1 LAWGISYEWN
11 NKMQIRSRLTY
22 QFTYLVSAILFVSY
36 LIIYVFTQQNY
47 KDKFYSR
54 LRQKANTAAEL
65 LVNVNQV
72 DSKLLRIIDRAN
84 RDILYRENIVA
95 YDTCFER
102 IYRSN
107 DTINF
112 HIDVNRVKEVLKRKD
127 VRFSVDDL
135 EVLGTVFVTPE
146 GRIVV
151 FAGAVDQYSAENAKD
166 LKNILIALFLLFVFI
181 VVISGWFFAGRAVNP
196 ISEVIKQVDLLSPK
210 RLEQR
215 LETSTSEDEIG
226 KMVAT
231 INRLLERIEN
241 AFKLQKTFIANVSH
255 ELKNPLTKISSQLE
269 VSLLNERK
277 TDEYKQTIA
286 SVLEDTQDLAAITES
301 LLELNKISISDYQ
314 ASFQT
319 IRVDEILWESRSL
332 TLKLNSLYKVQI
344 DTQFMPEDE
353 ELLHMK
359 GDEKL
364 VLTAIKNLLENA
376 CKFST
381 HKTAQ
386 ACIQT
391 EGKWIV
397 IKVSNEGK
405 GIPEADI
412 PYIFQPFFRAE
423 NTASSKGYG
432 IGLSLVER
440 IVLLHNG
447 QISVQSELNGTTEFT
462 LRFPML

>member
-1 LAWGISYEWN
+1 
-11 NKMQIRSRLTY
+11 MQIRSRLTY

-84 RDILYRENIVA
+84 RDILYRENIMA
-95 YDTCFER
+95 YDTCYER

-112 HIDVNRVKEVLKRKD
+112 HIDVNRVKEVLKRKE
-127 VRFSVDDL
+127 VRFGVEDL
-135 EVLGTVFVTPE
+135 EILGTVFVTPE

-151 FAGAVDQYSAENAKD
+151 FAGAVDQYSADNEKD

-332 TLKLNSLYKVQI
+332 TLKLNSAYKVQI
-344 DTQFMPEDE
+344 DTQFMPDDE

-381 HKTAQ
+381 HKTAH
-386 ACIQT
+386 ASIQT
-391 EGKWIV
+391 EGNWIT
-397 IKVSNEGK
+397 IKVKNEGK

-447 QISVQSELNGTTEFT
+447 QISVQSEINGLTEFT
-462 LRFPML
+462 LRFPMV

>member
-1 LAWGISYEWN
+1 
-11 NKMQIRSRLTY
+11 MQIRSRLTY

-84 RDILYRENIVA
+84 RDILYRENIMA
-95 YDTCFER
+95 YDTCYER

-112 HIDVNRVKEVLKRKD
+112 HIDVNRVKEVLKRKE
-127 VRFSVDDL
+127 VRFGVEDL
-135 EVLGTVFVTPE
+135 EILGTVFVTPE

-151 FAGAVDQYSAENAKD
+151 FAGAVDQYSADNEKD

-277 TDEYKQTIA
+277 TEEYKQTIA

-332 TLKLNSLYKVQI
+332 TLKLNSAYKVHI
-344 DTQFMPEDE
+344 DTQFMPDDE

-381 HKTAQ
+381 HKKAH

-391 EGKWIV
+391 EGNWI
-397 IKVSNEGK
+397 ISKVKNEGK

-447 QISVQSELNGTTEFT
+447 QISVQSEINGLTEFT
-462 LRFPML
+462 LRFPMV

>member
-1 LAWGISYEWN
+1 
-11 NKMQIRSRLTY
+11 MQIRSRLTY

-84 RDILYRENIVA
+84 RDILYRENIMA
-95 YDTCFER
+95 YDTCYER

-112 HIDVNRVKEVLKRKD
+112 HIDVNRVKEVLKRKE
-127 VRFSVDDL
+127 VRFGVEDL
-135 EVLGTVFVTPE
+135 EILGTVFVTPE

-151 FAGAVDQYSAENAKD
+151 FAGAVDQYSADNEKD

-332 TLKLNSLYKVQI
+332 TLKLNSAYKVQI
-344 DTQFMPEDE
+344 DTQFMPDDE

-381 HKTAQ
+381 HKTAH
-386 ACIQT
+386 ASIQT
-391 EGKWIV
+391 EGNWIT
-397 IKVSNEGK
+397 IKVKNVGK

-447 QISVQSELNGTTEFT
+447 QISVQSEINGLTEFT
-462 LRFPML
+462 LRFPMV

>member
-1 LAWGISYEWN
+1 
-11 NKMQIRSRLTY
+11 MQIRSRLTY

-36 LIIYVFTQQNY
+36 FIIYLFSQQNY

-72 DSKLLRIIDRAN
+72 DSKLLGIINRAN
-84 RDILYRENIVA
+84 RDILYKENIMA
-95 YDTCFER
+95 YDTCHER

-112 HIDVNRVKEVLKRKD
+112 HIDVARVKEVFKKKE
-127 VRFSVDDL
+127 VRFEINEL

-146 GRIVV
+146 GQIVV
-151 FAGAVDQYSAENAKD
+151 FAGAEDQYSAENAKD

-181 VVISGWFFAGRAVNP
+181 VVISGWFFAGRAIRP
-196 ISEVIKQVDLLSPK
+196 ISEVIKQVDQLSPK

-215 LETSTSEDEIG
+215 LKTSDSEDEIG
-226 KMVAT
+226 KMVLT

-277 TDEYKQTIA
+277 IEDYKQTIA

-301 LLELNKISISDYQ
+301 LLELNKISITNYQ
-314 ASFQT
+314 ASFST
-319 IRVDEILWESRSL
+319 LRIDEIMWESRSL
-332 TLKLNSLYKVQI
+332 TQKLNAAYKVII
-344 DTQFMPEDE
+344 DTQFMPDNE
-353 ELLHMK
+353 ELLQIK

-364 VLTAIKNLLENA
+364 VLTALKNLIENG

-381 HKTAQ
+381 NKQ
-386 ACIQT
+386 AFVSLQIIDQCI
-391 EGKWIV
+391 E
-397 IKVSNEGK
+397 IKIKNEGK

-423 NTASSKGYG
+423 NTAASKGYG

-440 IVLLHNG
+440 IVSLHLGTINVESAQNG
-447 QISVQSELNGTTEFT
+447 WTEFT
-462 LRFPML
+462 VKFPVAS

>member
-1 LAWGISYEWN
+1 
-11 NKMQIRSRLTY
+11 
-22 QFTYLVSAILFVSY
+22 VSY
-36 LIIYVFTQQNY
+36 FIIYVFTQQNY

-54 LRQKANTAAEL
+54 LQQKANTAAEL

-72 DSKLLRIIDRAN
+72 DSKLFRIINRAN
-84 RDILYRENIVA
+84 RDILYKENIMA
-95 YDTCFER
+95 YDTCNER

-112 HIDVNRVKEVLKRKD
+112 HIDVDRVKEVFKKKE
-127 VRFSVDDL
+127 VRFEVDEL

-146 GRIVV
+146 GQIVV
-151 FAGAVDQYSAENAKD
+151 FAGAEDQYSAENAKD

-181 VVISGWFFAGRAVNP
+181 VVISGWFFAGRAIKP
-196 ISEVIKQVDLLSPK
+196 ISEVIKQVDQLSPK

-215 LETSTSEDEIG
+215 LNTADSEDEIG
-226 KMVAT
+226 KMVTT

-277 TDEYKQTIA
+277 IEDYKQTIA

-314 ASFQT
+314 ASFS
-319 IRVDEILWESRSL
+319 ILRIDEIMWESRSL
-332 TLKLNSLYKVQI
+332 TQKLNAAYKVII
-344 DTQFMPEDE
+344 DTQFMPDNE
-353 ELLHMK
+353 ELLHIK

-364 VLTAIKNLLENA
+364 ILTALKNLIENG

-381 HKTAQ
+381 NKQ
-386 ACIQT
+386 AYVSLQ
-391 EGKWIV
+391 IV
-397 IKVSNEGK
+397 DKSIKSIEIKIKNEGK

-423 NTASSKGYG
+423 NTAASKGYG

-440 IVLLHNG
+440 IVSLHLG
-447 QISVQSELNGTTEFT
+447 SISVQSEQNGWTEFT
-462 LRFPML
+462 VKFPIAS

>member
-1 LAWGISYEWN
+1 
-11 NKMQIRSRLTY
+11 
-22 QFTYLVSAILFVSY
+22 VSY
-36 LIIYVFTQQNY
+36 FIIYVFTQQNY

-54 LRQKANTAAEL
+54 LQQKANTAAEL

-72 DSKLLRIIDRAN
+72 DSKLFRIINRAN
-84 RDILYRENIVA
+84 RDILYKENIMA
-95 YDTCFER
+95 YDTCNER

-112 HIDVNRVKEVLKRKD
+112 HIDVDRVKEVFKKKE
-127 VRFSVDDL
+127 VRFEVDEL

-146 GRIVV
+146 GQIVV
-151 FAGAVDQYSAENAKD
+151 FAGAEDQYSAENAKD

-181 VVISGWFFAGRAVNP
+181 VVISGWFFAGRAIKP
-196 ISEVIKQVDLLSPK
+196 ISEVIKQVDQLSPK

-215 LETSTSEDEIG
+215 LNTADSEDEIG
-226 KMVAT
+226 KMVTT

-277 TDEYKQTIA
+277 IEDYKQTIA

-314 ASFQT
+314 ASFS
-319 IRVDEILWESRSL
+319 ILRIDEIMWESRSL
-332 TLKLNSLYKVQI
+332 TQKLNAAYKVII
-344 DTQFMPEDE
+344 DTQFMPDNE
-353 ELLHMK
+353 ELLHIK

-364 VLTAIKNLLENA
+364 ILTALKNLIENG

-381 HKTAQ
+381 NKQ
-386 ACIQT
+386 AHVSLQ
-391 EGKWIV
+391 IV
-397 IKVSNEGK
+397 DKSIEIKIKNEGK

-423 NTASSKGYG
+423 NTAASKGYG

-440 IVLLHNG
+440 IVSLHLG
-447 QISVQSELNGTTEFT
+447 SISVQSEQNGWTEFT
-462 LRFPML
+462 VKFPIAS

>member
-1 LAWGISYEWN
+1 
-11 NKMQIRSRLTY
+11 
-22 QFTYLVSAILFVSY
+22 VSY
-36 LIIYVFTQQNY
+36 FVIYVFSQQNY

-72 DSKLLRIIDRAN
+72 DSKLLGIINRAN
-84 RDILYRENIVA
+84 RDILYRENIMA
-95 YDTCFER
+95 YDTCHER

-112 HIDVNRVKEVLKRKD
+112 HIDVDRVKEVFKKKE
-127 VRFSVDDL
+127 VRFELNEL

-146 GRIVV
+146 GQIVV
-151 FAGAVDQYSAENAKD
+151 FAGAEDQYSAENAKD

-181 VVISGWFFAGRAVNP
+181 VVISGWFFAGRAIKP
-196 ISEVIKQVDLLSPK
+196 ISEVIKQVDQLSPK
-210 RLEQR
+210 SLEQR
-215 LETSTSEDEIG
+215 LKTGDSEDEIG
-226 KMVAT
+226 KMVLT

-277 TDEYKQTIA
+277 IDDYKQTIA

-314 ASFQT
+314 ASFS
-319 IRVDEILWESRSL
+319 ILRIDEIMWESRSL
-332 TLKLNSLYKVQI
+332 TQKLNAAYKVII
-344 DTQFMPEDE
+344 DTQFMPDNE
-353 ELLHMK
+353 ELLHIK

-364 VLTAIKNLLENA
+364 ILTALKNLIENG

-381 HKTAQ
+381 NKQ
-386 ACIQT
+386 AYVSLQ
-391 EGKWIV
+391 IV
-397 IKVSNEGK
+397 DESIEITIKNEGK

-423 NTASSKGYG
+423 NTAASKGYG

-440 IVLLHNG
+440 IVSLHLG
-447 QISVQSELNGTTEFT
+447 SISVQSEQNGWTEFT
-462 LRFPML
+462 VKFPIAS

>member
-1 LAWGISYEWN
+1 
-11 NKMQIRSRLTY
+11 MQIRSRLTY

-36 LIIYVFTQQNY
+36 LIIYLFTQENY

-65 LVNVNQV
+65 LVNVKQV

-84 RDILYRENIVA
+84 RDILYRENIMA
-95 YDTCFER
+95 YDTCYER

-107 DTINF
+107 DSINF
-112 HIDVNRVKEVLKRKD
+112 HVDVNKVKEVLKRKE
-127 VRFSVDDL
+127 VRFGVEDL

-210 RLEQR
+210 RLDQR
-215 LETSTSEDEIG
+215 LETADSEDEIG

-231 INRLLERIEN
+231 INRLLERIES
-241 AFKLQKTFIANVSH
+241 AFRFQKTFIANVSH

-269 VSLLNERK
+269 VSLLNERN
-277 TDEYKQTIA
+277 TADYKQTIA

-301 LLELNKISISDYQ
+301 LLELNKISVSDYQ
-314 ASFQT
+314 AGFQI
-319 IRVDEILWESRSL
+319 IRMDEVIWEARSL
-332 TLKLNSLYKVQI
+332 AQKLNSTYKVLF
-344 DTQFMPEDE
+344 DTQYMPDDE
-353 ELLHMK
+353 ELLMLK

-364 VLTAIKNLLENA
+364 MLTAIKNLMENA
-376 CKFST
+376 CKFSPN
-381 HKTAQ
+381 KQAQ
-386 ACIQT
+386 VHLSIYNQHICI
-391 EGKWIV
+391 EVK
-397 IKVSNEGK
+397 NEGK
-405 GIPEADI
+405 GIPEADL
-412 PYIFQPFFRAE
+412 PFIFQPFFRGE
-423 NTASSKGYG
+423 NTANAKGYG

-440 IVLLHNG
+440 IIHLHNG
-447 QISVQSELNGTTEFT
+447 QISVSSELNGWTTFKVN
-462 LRFPML
+462 LPINK

>member
-1 LAWGISYEWN
+1 
-11 NKMQIRSRLTY
+11 MQIRSRLTY

-36 LIIYVFTQQNY
+36 FVIYVFSQQNY

-72 DSKLLRIIDRAN
+72 DSKLLGIINRAN
-84 RDILYRENIVA
+84 RDILYRENIMA
-95 YDTCFER
+95 YDTCHER

-112 HIDVNRVKEVLKRKD
+112 HIDVDRVKEVFKKKE
-127 VRFSVDDL
+127 VRFELNEL

-146 GRIVV
+146 GQIVV
-151 FAGAVDQYSAENAKD
+151 FAGAEDQYSAENAKD

-181 VVISGWFFAGRAVNP
+181 VVISGWFFAGRAIKP
-196 ISEVIKQVDLLSPK
+196 ISEVIKQVDQLSPK
-210 RLEQR
+210 SLEQR
-215 LETSTSEDEIG
+215 LKTGDSEDEIG
-226 KMVAT
+226 KMVLT

-277 TDEYKQTIA
+277 IDDYKQTIA

-314 ASFQT
+314 ASFS
-319 IRVDEILWESRSL
+319 ILRIDEIMWESRSL
-332 TLKLNSLYKVQI
+332 TQKLNAAYKVII
-344 DTQFMPEDE
+344 DTQFMPDNE
-353 ELLHMK
+353 ELLQIK

-364 VLTAIKNLLENA
+364 VLTALKNLIENG

-381 HKTAQ
+381 NKQ
-386 ACIQT
+386 AYVSLQIIEQT
-391 EGKWIV
+391 IEVK
-397 IKVSNEGK
+397 IKNEGK

-423 NTASSKGYG
+423 NTAASKGYG

-440 IVLLHNG
+440 IVNLHQG
-447 QISVQSELNGTTEFT
+447 SISVESEQNGWTEFT
-462 LRFPML
+462 VKFPIAI

>member
-1 LAWGISYEWN
+1 
-11 NKMQIRSRLTY
+11 MQIRSRLTY

-36 LIIYVFTQQNY
+36 FIIYVFSQQNY

-72 DSKLLRIIDRAN
+72 DSKLFRIINRAN
-84 RDILYRENIVA
+84 RDILYKENIMA
-95 YDTCFER
+95 YDTCNER

-112 HIDVNRVKEVLKRKD
+112 HINVDRVKEVFKKKE
-127 VRFSVDDL
+127 VRFEVDDL

-146 GRIVV
+146 GQIVV
-151 FAGAVDQYSAENAKD
+151 FAGAEDQYSAENAKD

-181 VVISGWFFAGRAVNP
+181 VVISGWFFAGRAIKP
-196 ISEVIKQVDLLSPK
+196 ISEVIKQVDQLSPK

-215 LETSTSEDEIG
+215 LNTADSEDEIG
-226 KMVAT
+226 KMVTT

-277 TDEYKQTIA
+277 IEDYKQTIA

-314 ASFQT
+314 ASFS
-319 IRVDEILWESRSL
+319 ILRIDEIMWESRSL
-332 TLKLNSLYKVQI
+332 TQKLNAAYKVMI
-344 DTQFMPEDE
+344 DTQFMPDNE
-353 ELLHMK
+353 ELLQIK

-364 VLTAIKNLLENA
+364 ILTALKNLIENG

-381 HKTAQ
+381 NK
-386 ACIQT
+386 QT
-391 EGKWIV
+391 YVSLQIV
-397 IKVSNEGK
+397 DESIEIKIKNEGK

-423 NTASSKGYG
+423 NTAASKGYG

-440 IVLLHNG
+440 IVNLHLG
-447 QISVQSELNGTTEFT
+447 YISVESEQNGWTEFT
-462 LRFPML
+462 VKFPIAS

>member
-1 LAWGISYEWN
+1 
-11 NKMQIRSRLTY
+11 MQIRSRLTY

-36 LIIYVFTQQNY
+36 FVIYVFSQQNY

-72 DSKLLRIIDRAN
+72 DSKLLGIINRAN
-84 RDILYRENIVA
+84 RDILYRENIMA
-95 YDTCFER
+95 YDTCHER

-112 HIDVNRVKEVLKRKD
+112 HIDVDRVKEVFKKKE
-127 VRFSVDDL
+127 VRFELNEL

-146 GRIVV
+146 GQIVV
-151 FAGAVDQYSAENAKD
+151 FAGAEDQYSAENAKD

-181 VVISGWFFAGRAVNP
+181 VVISGWFFAGRAIKP
-196 ISEVIKQVDLLSPK
+196 ISEVIKQVDQLSPK
-210 RLEQR
+210 SLEQR
-215 LETSTSEDEIG
+215 LKTSDSEDEIG
-226 KMVAT
+226 KMVLT

-255 ELKNPLTKISSQLE
+255 ELKNPLRKISSQLE

-277 TDEYKQTIA
+277 IDDYKQTIA

-314 ASFQT
+314 ASFS
-319 IRVDEILWESRSL
+319 ILRIDEIMWESRSL
-332 TLKLNSLYKVQI
+332 TQKLNSAYKVII
-344 DTQFMPEDE
+344 DTQFMPDNE
-353 ELLHMK
+353 ELLQIK

-364 VLTAIKNLLENA
+364 ILTALKNLIENG

-381 HKTAQ
+381 NKQ
-386 ACIQT
+386 AHVSLQIIEQMI
-391 EGKWIV
+391 EVK
-397 IKVSNEGK
+397 IKNEGK

-423 NTASSKGYG
+423 NTAASKGYG

-440 IVLLHNG
+440 IVNLHQG
-447 QISVQSELNGTTEFT
+447 SISVQSEQNGWTEFT
-462 LRFPML
+462 VKFPVAN

>member
-1 LAWGISYEWN
+1 
-11 NKMQIRSRLTY
+11 MQIRSRLTY

-36 LIIYVFTQQNY
+36 LIIYLFTQENY

-65 LVNVNQV
+65 LVNVKQV

-84 RDILYRENIVA
+84 RDILYRENIMA
-95 YDTCFER
+95 YDTCYER

-107 DTINF
+107 DSINF
-112 HIDVNRVKEVLKRKD
+112 HVDVNRVKEVLKRKE
-127 VRFSVDDL
+127 VRFGVEDL

-215 LETSTSEDEIG
+215 LESADSEDEIG

-231 INRLLERIEN
+231 INRLLERIES
-241 AFKLQKTFIANVSH
+241 AFRFQKTFIANVSH

-269 VSLLNERK
+269 VSLLNERN
-277 TDEYKQTIA
+277 TADYKQTIA

-301 LLELNKISISDYQ
+301 LLELNKISVTDYQ
-314 ASFQT
+314 AGFQI
-319 IRVDEILWESRSL
+319 IRIDEVIWEARSL
-332 TLKLNSLYKVQI
+332 AQKLNSTYKVLF
-344 DTQFMPEDE
+344 DTQFMPDDE
-353 ELLHMK
+353 ELLMLK

-364 VLTAIKNLLENA
+364 MLTAIKNLIENA
-376 CKFST
+376 CKFSPN
-381 HKTAQ
+381 KQAQ
-386 ACIQT
+386 
-391 EGKWIV
+391 
-397 IKVSNEGK
+397 VSLAIHANQIEIEVKNKGK
-405 GIPEADI
+405 GIPEADL
-412 PYIFQPFFRAE
+412 PFIFQPFFRGE
-423 NTASSKGYG
+423 NTANSKGYG

-440 IVLLHNG
+440 IIHLHNG
-447 QISVQSELNGTTEFT
+447 QISVSSALNDWTTFKVN
-462 LRFPML
+462 LPINK

>member
-1 LAWGISYEWN
+1 
-11 NKMQIRSRLTY
+11 MQIRSRLTY

-84 RDILYRENIVA
+84 RDILYRENIMA
-95 YDTCFER
+95 YDTCYER

-112 HIDVNRVKEVLKRKD
+112 HIDVNRVKEVLKRKE
-127 VRFSVDDL
+127 VRFGVEDL
-135 EVLGTVFVTPE
+135 EILGTVFVTPE

-151 FAGAVDQYSAENAKD
+151 FAGAVDQYSADNEKD

-332 TLKLNSLYKVQI
+332 TLKLNSAYKVQI
-344 DTQFMPEDE
+344 DTQFMPDDE

-381 HKTAQ
+381 HKTAH
-386 ACIQT
+386 ACILT
-391 EGKWIV
+391 EGNWII
-397 IKVSNEGK
+397 IKVKNEGK

-447 QISVQSELNGTTEFT
+447 QISVQSEINGLTEFT
-462 LRFPML
+462 LRFPMV